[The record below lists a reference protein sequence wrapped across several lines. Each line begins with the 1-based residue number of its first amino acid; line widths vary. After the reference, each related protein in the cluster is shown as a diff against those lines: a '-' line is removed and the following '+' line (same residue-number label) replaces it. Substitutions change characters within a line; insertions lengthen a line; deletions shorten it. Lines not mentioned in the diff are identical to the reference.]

1 MARPRPT
8 LRPSGH
14 EYSANRHGRGGY
26 GSRLSTLGTSR
37 IDATHGITDDSSRA
51 SPSAQ
56 PTLKTQYVIGRTL
69 RVRPGSFRCPGQPS
83 QHESD
88 GREQHIC
95 TGFPVEAFPVLGE
108 ATAPVKPRESSFDH
122 PSFG

>member
-14 EYSANRHGRGGY
+14 EYSANRYGRGGY

-37 IDATHGITDDSSRA
+37 IDATHGVTDDSSRA

-69 RVRPGSFRCPGQPS
+69 SSNVVDTVRIILIFCGSPIITRLVFSALTAERQVLSNRLRVKGS
-83 QHESD
+83 
-88 GREQHIC
+88 
-95 TGFPVEAFPVLGE
+95 
-108 ATAPVKPRESSFDH
+108 
-122 PSFG
+122 